1 MQRDSELKNLLL
13 QTLHYYWK
21 HQAFRALQEETIRS
35 LLQGKDTLTLLPTGG
50 GKSLCY
56 QLPAVLSEGVC
67 IVISPL
73 LALMKDQVQS
83 LQRKNIPSAYLSSEM
98 EDYQMDEIYQK
109 CKEGLIKILFISPER
124 LSHPSFI
131 YNFQEIKVSF
141 IAVDEAHCISEWG
154 QDFRPSYQNIKKF
167 RAQFPHLPCLAL
179 TATATPKVIEEIS
192 KKLELQAPN
201 IFRKSYRRENL
212 SLHVLDIVDKYEF
225 IYQFLAQNK
234 TSGLIYTRTRKEAED
249 LFHFLSKRNI
259 DNIDFFHAGLPTAE
273 KNKKQRKWQ
282 YSNVDTLI
290 CTNAFGMG
298 IDKENVQ
305 FVIHLSPSQSIENYY
320 QEIGRAGRNG
330 AEAHTFL
337 LWNTAELKSI
347 DGIIHAQTPSKQEF
361 STIVRA
367 VYSLCQVADH
377 EHTSVTFQ
385 LPIERIEKVTK
396 IHRKK
401 IISVLNFLHNQEIIY
416 HNTRK
421 RPSSIELKISTEQIG
436 LMGANTEYFL
446 ELLLRNIPGI
456 AQYKAYFNEEKLL
469 EKLQINIINFQE
481 KIRELS
487 RLEILEYM
495 DGQKSSIQF
504 LTPRQDYKVEKE
516 YWKLFYQ
523 IQKNNIQKWEEMKFF
538 IQNQSHCKMK
548 LILSYFGEKSNFEKC
563 NQCSVCYQYPW
574 NNAQPLSTKIIELL
588 ALHPMGIDELA
599 IRLIHFD
606 KETILETV
614 IELREAGIIT
624 MHDFR
629 TYRLA

>member
-1 MQRDSELKNLLL
+1 MQSDSELKNLLL

-469 EKLQINIINFQE
+469 EKLQINTINFQE
-481 KIRELS
+481 KIRELR

-563 NQCSVCYQYPW
+563 NQCSVCHQYQW

>member
-469 EKLQINIINFQE
+469 EKLQINTINFQE

-624 MHDFR
+624 MHNFR
-629 TYRLA
+629 TYRLT

>member
-330 AEAHTFL
+330 AEAYTFL

-469 EKLQINIINFQE
+469 EKLQINTINFQE

-548 LILSYFGEKSNFEKC
+548 LILSYFGEKSNFQKC
-563 NQCSVCYQYPW
+563 NQCSVCHQYQW

>member
-330 AEAHTFL
+330 AEAYTFL

-469 EKLQINIINFQE
+469 EKLQINTINFQE

-563 NQCSVCYQYPW
+563 NQCSVCHQYQW

-629 TYRLA
+629 TYRLT

>member
-1 MQRDSELKNLLL
+1 MQSDSELKNLLL

-330 AEAHTFL
+330 AEAYTFL

-456 AQYKAYFNEEKLL
+456 ALYKAYFNEEKLL
-469 EKLQINIINFQE
+469 EKLQINTINFQE

-538 IQNQSHCKMK
+538 IQNQSYCKMK

-563 NQCSVCYQYPW
+563 NQCSVCHQYPW

>member
-212 SLHVLDIVDKYEF
+212 SLHVLNIVDKYEF

-330 AEAHTFL
+330 AEAYTFL

-469 EKLQINIINFQE
+469 EKLQINTINFQE

-548 LILSYFGEKSNFEKC
+548 LILSYFGEKSNFQKC
-563 NQCSVCYQYPW
+563 NQCSVCHQYQW

-629 TYRLA
+629 TYRLT

>member
-259 DNIDFFHAGLPTAE
+259 DNIDFFHAGLPIAE

-330 AEAHTFL
+330 AEAYTFL

-385 LPIERIEKVTK
+385 LPIERIERVTK

-421 RPSSIELKISTEQIG
+421 RPSSIELKISAEQIG

-469 EKLQINIINFQE
+469 EKLQINAINFQE

-487 RLEILEYM
+487 RLEILEYI

-563 NQCSVCYQYPW
+563 NQCSVCHQYQW

>member
-21 HQAFRALQEETIRS
+21 HQAFRALQEETICS

-282 YSNVDTLI
+282 YSNVDSLI

-330 AEAHTFL
+330 AEAYTFL

-469 EKLQINIINFQE
+469 EKLQINTINFQE

-563 NQCSVCYQYPW
+563 NQCSVCHQYQW

-614 IELREAGIIT
+614 IELRETGIIT